1 MKLRP
6 EDFQSVAREEVAKT
20 AQRDF
25 VIMVAGVFNYLCDT
39 AMGAY
44 GDKEEQDKAR
54 ALGAQIRENTLHNLP
69 QLLEEFEKNATSN
82 GIQVLWAADAEE
94 ACQLVKGLVE
104 KHQVKTITKGKSMI
118 SEEIGLNHFLEQET
132 GVKIYEGDLGEF
144 IVQQRGTLPFHIVGP
159 AINLTVQEIASILQE
174 HIDMPYTE
182 TAAEIVSYVRTF
194 LRDKF
199 ERADMGI
206 TGVNQA
212 IASTGSLILVENEGN
227 IRWVTSAPRVHV
239 ALMSIEK
246 VCASF
251 ADAFHLLGLLTR
263 NCTGQAITSYVS
275 ILNGPR
281 RDDEEDGPEA
291 MYVVIVDNGR
301 SAAYQDPHLK
311 EALRCI
317 RCGRCGIQCP
327 IYGRVGAY
335 PYGWCY
341 PGPMGNVIAP
351 LIMGLDRT
359 RDLYE
364 ACTLCGGCQSVCPG
378 GTPHLDLISRY
389 RHMKVTGDER
399 FGGTR
404 VSLKERAAFEL
415 MNRGMQNP
423 ALYKSGLKIA
433 RSYINRRSQDG
444 YISSLP
450 GPMSGWFTCRDFP
463 QLPEK
468 SFRERWQE
476 DLQREA
482 AQLAGSAAA
491 QQEAAAHNYHLKHRP
506 R

>member
-1 MKLRP
+1 MNLRP
-6 EDFQSVAREEVAKT
+6 EDFQSVAQTEVANT
-20 AQRDF
+20 AQGDF
-25 VIMVAGVFNYLCDT
+25 VVMVAGVFNYLCDT
-39 AMGAY
+39 AMTAY
-44 GDKEEQDKAR
+44 GEQSAQEEAR
-54 ALGAQIRENTLHNLP
+54 AIGAQIRTNSLHNLP
-69 QLLEEFEKNATSN
+69 ELLEEFESNAVRN
-82 GIQVLWAADAEE
+82 GIQVLWAADAGE
-94 ACQLVKGLVE
+94 ACKLVKDLVE

-118 SEEIGLNHFLEQET
+118 SEEIGLNHFLEKEA

-159 AINLTVQEIASILQE
+159 AINLNVQEIASILQE

-182 TAAEIVSYVRTF
+182 DAQEIVSYVRGY

-246 VCASF
+246 VCANY

-275 ILNGPR
+275 VLNGPR
-281 RDDEEDGPEA
+281 RNDETDGPEA
-291 MYVVIVDNGR
+291 MYVIIIDNGR
-301 SAAYQDPHLK
+301 SAAYKDPLLK

-327 IYGRVGAY
+327 IYLRIGAY
-335 PYGWCY
+335 PYGWNY

-364 ACTLCGGCQSVCPG
+364 ACTLCGGCQAVCPAG
-378 GTPHLDLISRY
+378 MPHLDLFARY
-389 RHMKVTGDER
+389 RQMKVTGNKD
-399 FGGTR
+399 FGGSR
-404 VSLKERAAFEL
+404 VCIKERTGFKL
-415 MNRGMQNP
+415 LTWGMQNP
-423 ALYKSGLKIA
+423 ALYKSGVKIA
-433 RSYINRRSQDG
+433 RRYINKRSQDG
-444 YISSLP
+444 YVTKLS
-450 GPMSGWFTCRDFP
+450 GPMSGWFSCRDFP
-463 QLPEK
+463 QIPEK
-468 SFRERWQE
+468 SFRQLWQE
-476 DLQREA
+476 GLQKEA
-482 AQLAGSAAA
+482 AELASLSNASPQAAA
-491 QQEAAAHNYHLKHRP
+491 QSEEG
-506 R
+506 

>member
-1 MKLRP
+1 MDLRP
-6 EDFQSVAREEVAKT
+6 EDFQTTAREEVAKT

-25 VIMVAGVFNYLCDT
+25 VVMVAGVFNYLCDS

-44 GDKEEQDKAR
+44 GDGAAQDEAR
-54 ALGAQIRENTLHNLP
+54 AIGAQIRTNSLDHLP
-69 QLLEEFEKNATSN
+69 ELLEEFECNASRN
-82 GIQVLWAADAEE
+82 GIQVLWAADARE
-94 ACQLVKGLVE
+94 ACQQVQELIE
-104 KHQVKTITKGKSMI
+104 KHQVKIVTKGKSMI
-118 SEEIGLNHFLEQET
+118 SEEIGLNDFLEKET
-132 GVKIYEGDLGEF
+132 GVQIYEGDLGEF
-144 IVQQRGTLPFHIVGP
+144 IVQQRKTMPFHIVGP
-159 AINLTVQEIASILQE
+159 AINLSVQEIAGILQQ

-182 TAAEIVSYVRTF
+182 SAPEIADYVRVF

-227 IRWVTSAPRVHV
+227 IRWATSAPRIHV

-246 VCASF
+246 VCSNY

-281 RDDEEDGPEA
+281 SSDETDGPDA
-291 MYVVIVDNGR
+291 MYVVIIDNGR
-301 SAAYQDPHLK
+301 SAAFQDAQLK

-327 IYGRVGAY
+327 VYLRIGAY

-351 LIMGLDRT
+351 LIMGLDAT

-364 ACTLCGGCQSVCPG
+364 ACTLCGACQAVCPAG
-378 GTPHLDLISRY
+378 MPHMDLTARY
-389 RHMKVTGDER
+389 RQMKVSGSQQ
-399 FGGTR
+399 FGGNP
-404 VSLKERAAFEL
+404 VGIKERAGFKL
-415 MNRGMQNP
+415 LTQGMQKP
-423 ALYKSGLKIA
+423 IVYKTGLKMA
-433 RSYINRRSQDG
+433 RYYLNKSSRDG
-444 YISSLP
+444 YVTNLS
-450 GPMSGWFTCRDFP
+450 GPMSGWFSSRDFP
-463 QLPEK
+463 QMPKK
-468 SFRERWQE
+468 SFRQRWQE
-476 DLQREA
+476 DLQAEA
-482 AQLAGSAAA
+482 LELANQVAAIK
-491 QQEAAAHNYHLKHRP
+491 EAAAESEGGENE
-506 R
+506 

>member
-25 VIMVAGVFNYLCDT
+25 VVMVAGVFNYLCDT

-44 GDKEEQDKAR
+44 GDKVAQEEAR
-54 ALGAQIRENTLHNLP
+54 SMGAQIRENSLHHLP
-69 QLLEEFEKNATSN
+69 ELLEEFERNAIRN
-82 GIQVLWAADAEE
+82 GIQVLWATDAEE

-118 SEEIGLNHFLEQET
+118 SEEIGLNHFLEEET

-144 IVQQRGTLPFHIVGP
+144 IVQQRGTIPFHIVGP
-159 AINLTVQEIASILQE
+159 AINLTIQEIASILQQ

-182 TAAEIVSYVRTF
+182 IATEIVGYMRTF
-194 LRDKF
+194 LREKF
-199 ERADMGI
+199 EKADMGI

-212 IASTGSLILVENEGN
+212 VASTGSLILVENEGN
-227 IRWVTSAPRVHV
+227 IRWTTSAPRVHV

-246 VCASF
+246 VCANY

-291 MYVVIVDNGR
+291 MYVVIIDNGR
-301 SAAYQDPHLK
+301 SVAYQDPHLK

-327 IYGRVGAY
+327 IYLRIGAY

-378 GTPHLDLISRY
+378 GMPHLDLIARY
-389 RHMKVTGDER
+389 RHMKVTGDKR

-404 VSLKERAAFEL
+404 VSIKERAVFEL
-415 MNRGMQNP
+415 LARGMQNP
-423 ALYKSGLKIA
+423 ALYNSGLKVA
-433 RSYINRRSQDG
+433 RRYINRRSQEG
-444 YISSLP
+444 YVTSLP
-450 GPMSGWFTCRDFP
+450 GPMSGWFVCRDFP

-468 SFRERWQE
+468 SFRERWRE

-482 AQLAGSAAA
+482 TQMASTAAVK
-491 QQEAAAHNYHLKHRP
+491 QEAAAHSEEE
-506 R
+506 